1 MSAIRVLEKS
11 ELSQLEAKARSYFS
25 AAMQNWQLFAE
36 TCLQIQSS
44 GLWEAEGFDSWK
56 EYCRAR
62 LPVGASRIRQYK
74 AALPYA
80 ELLSQATGYKPSEN
94 QVRSL
99 LQVVKDETK
108 LIQVYKEAAKRTD
121 EQPAK
126 RHFEAV
132 LGVVEET
139 ETTGAVSVGGLSM
152 PATDVTLDSAM
163 NEAVMEANLRFD
175 EHKRR
180 GKSTAINIT
189 LRRVNGSWQVNAD
202 GDLPDVVEMKYWR
215 KDNGSI
221 SESNS

>member
-1 MSAIRVLEKS
+1 MQALQIVAKS
-11 ELSQLEAKARSYFS
+11 ELQQLEAKARSYFT

-36 TCLQIQSS
+36 ICLEIQSS
-44 GLWEAEGFDSWK
+44 GLWEEEGFDSWK
-56 EYCRAR
+56 DYCRAR

-80 ELLSQATGYKPSEN
+80 ELLSQATGYQPSEN

-108 LIQVYKEAAKRTD
+108 LIQVFKEAAKRSD
-121 EQPAK
+121 KQPAK

-132 LGVVEET
+132 LGVVEEQ

-152 PATDVTLDSAM
+152 QATDVTLDAAM
-163 NEAVMEANLRFD
+163 NEAIMEANLRFE

-180 GKSTAINIT
+180 GKSTAIKIT
-189 LRRVNGSWQVNAD
+189 LKRVNGEWQVNAD
-202 GDLPDVVEMKYWR
+202 GDLPDSLELTYWR
-215 KDNGSI
+215 KDNG
-221 SESNS
+221 

>member
-1 MSAIRVLEKS
+1 MLAILPKS
-11 ELSQLEAKARSYFS
+11 ELAQLEAKARSYFT

-36 TCLQIQSS
+36 TCLGIQSS

-56 EYCRAR
+56 AYCRAR

-94 QVRSL
+94 QIRSL
-99 LQVVKDETK
+99 LQVVKDESK

-132 LGVVEET
+132 LSVVEET

-152 PATDVTLDSAM
+152 PATDVTQNAAM
-163 NEAVMEANLRFD
+163 NEAVMEADLRFA
-175 EHKRR
+175 EHRKR
-180 GKSTAINIT
+180 GKATEIKIT
-189 LRRVNGSWQVNAD
+189 LKRVGGSWQVSAD
-202 GDLPDVVEMKYWR
+202 GDLPDLVEVSYWR
-215 KDNGSI
+215 KDNAQS
-221 SESNS
+221 